1 MVRIMSEGIVAR
13 FLKCATADMIR
24 NNKTDIR
31 CPCRRCKLN
40 WVIDPDSGNLQ
51 AHLLRHGFMD
61 GYTRWISDDVDDGDG
76 EGGQHDDD
84 HHHGENG
91 RDDEESPGDGEGAE
105 ADRDDDDLDAGGADD
120 DGTTSGWVRDPY
132 VQELLLKQT
141 SNARAAA
148 REKAKLAQLEKDAV
162 TPLYEGCR
170 PDDTRLNVTLK
181 AMEMK
186 AKHKLSDASFDDMM
200 AFWHDRLPEG
210 NTCPTSIEDAKKIVC
225 PLDLPHV
232 RYHVCI
238 NDCIIYRGEDAE
250 KTTCPVCGVSR
261 YKKGKKAPRKVV
273 WYFPITP
280 RLQRYFADPKEA
292 KLMRWHAE
300 RKKPGDDDDPEK
312 DELLTHPS
320 DASQWKAL
328 DLEFPEFG
336 GDSRNIR
343 LGASTDGLNPF
354 GSQSSTHNTW
364 PVFVW
369 MYNLPPWL
377 CMKKKYIQMS
387 MLIQGPKQP
396 GTDINLYLGL
406 LKEELATLW
415 ESGANTY
422 DAVAQDYFTMR
433 AALVTTVQDYPGCG
447 YISGQVIQG
456 FCACVRCMDNTSYL
470 QLEKD
475 PGSSKTVF
483 MAHRRWLGKNDP
495 WRKRGDLFDGKS
507 ETRGIPE
514 RRSSEEVEELLK
526 NWKDCPKPGK
536 KRKRQQQDKPLMKV
550 WKTRSVFW
558 ELPYWKFLRTP
569 HSLDIMHITKNVCES
584 LVATIINMPDRTK
597 DGPKARHDLI
607 CLGIRKE
614 LHGGRTTPDDQE
626 DDDDHESET
635 TQGRRKGKKFKKN
648 EYYCP
653 PSCFTL
659 SQDEIKQFF
668 KCLLGV
674 KFPYGYAGKISR
686 YLDEAK
692 QRFSGMKSHDCAVLM
707 TQVLPVALRGIMD
720 EHVRETLFGL
730 CKFFDVISRKSIG
743 LNQLGRLQEEIVVI
757 LCELEVYFPP
767 AFFDIMV
774 HLLVHVVEDIV
785 QLGPMFLR
793 SMMAFERMNGHIK
806 GYVRNRSRPDG
817 SIAKGFLAEECISF
831 CTNYL
836 DIENPVGLPVNRH
849 LGKLDG
855 SGHREG
861 RRILHADFDFRRADF
876 DRANLVAL
884 QHLELV
890 DPWVQKHKR
899 LIEKKYSD
907 RGIQRTQGEI
917 IKEHNSDFT
926 RWFRQTLLDNPPRS
940 HSSDTEKII
949 FTLSQG
955 PMQNLVTYQAYD
967 INGYTF
973 YTEEKDNKCDYQN
986 SGVTSEFYT
995 DDNVKER
1002 FYGRIEEIWELD
1014 YCGEKV
1020 PMFRVRWAK
1029 SVEREDRYFTTM
1041 VIPEAAKS
1049 KAAGANVAA
1058 KNEPWVLATKVDQC
1072 FFITDPTKPSR
1083 VVVRRGKRNI
1093 IGMDG
1098 VANEQDFDQYGD
1110 PKIEDDDDYDAAT
1123 YITRRKRT
1131 TLPKKGS
1138 PFERRNIKVPGLN
1151 YSTATKKGKKIVK
1164 R

>member
-1 MVRIMSEGIVAR
+1 MHSLCGSNRLQNCTVYTVQAKMVRIMSEGIVAR

-40 WVIDPDSGNLQ
+40 WVIDLDSGNLQ

-61 GYTRWISDDVDDGDG
+61 GYTRWISDDIDDGDG
-76 EGGQHDDD
+76 EEGGQHDDD

-300 RKKPGDDDDPEK
+300 RKKPGDDDDDPEK

-354 GSQSSTHNTW
+354 GSQSSTHSTW

-422 DAVAQDYFTMR
+422 DAIAQDYFTMR

-475 PGSSKTVF
+475 PGSSTF
-483 MAHRRWLGKNDP
+483 
-495 WRKRGDLFDGKS
+495 
-507 ETRGIPE
+507 
-514 RRSSEEVEELLK
+514 
-526 NWKDCPKPGK
+526 
-536 KRKRQQQDKPLMKV
+536 
-550 WKTRSVFW
+550 
-558 ELPYWKFLRTP
+558 
-569 HSLDIMHITKNVCES
+569 
-584 LVATIINMPDRTK
+584 
-597 DGPKARHDLI
+597 
-607 CLGIRKE
+607 LGIRKE

-707 TQVLPVALRGIMD
+707 TQVLLVALRGIMD

-743 LNQLGRLQEEIVVI
+743 VNQLGRLQEEIVVI

-836 DIENPVGLPVNRH
+836 DIKNPIGLPVNRH

-855 SGHREG
+855 SGHQEG

-1110 PKIEDDDDYDAAT
+1110 PKIEDDNNYDAST